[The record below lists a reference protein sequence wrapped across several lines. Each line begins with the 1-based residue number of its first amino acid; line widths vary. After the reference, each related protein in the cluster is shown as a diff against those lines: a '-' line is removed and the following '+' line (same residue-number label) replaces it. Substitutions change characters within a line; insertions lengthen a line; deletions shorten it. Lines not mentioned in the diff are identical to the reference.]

1 MVAVSTTTASGL
13 VTMEI
18 SFQDVG
24 IISSLGSYDDPGM
37 KYHTYTLMNGLDVA
51 EDPVLGGYTV
61 WVRGGEEGE
70 EYLLTARAGGELL
83 WAVGGV
89 VGFDPWDDDQP
100 TYTATITEYEES
112 DCKSE
117 TYGS

>member
-1 MVAVSTTTASGL
+1 
-13 VTMEI
+13 MEI

-24 IISSLGSYDDPGM
+24 VTGTFGSSADPGM
-37 KYHTYTLMNGLDVA
+37 KYNTYTLMNGLDVT
-51 EDPVLGGYTV
+51 EDQVLGDYTV
-61 WVRGGEEGE
+61 WVKGEREGE
-70 EYLLTARAGGELL
+70 EYLLTARAGGELM

-89 VGFDPWDDDQP
+89 VGFDPWDDDQL

-112 DCKSE
+112 DCKTE